1 MKLRRTT
8 KAIDPAMK
16 VSYKGISPSPLETT
30 SPNQSQERVMK
41 KANDT
46 LSPHSLPRSR
56 SHDAS
61 LGHVPMRTADAKRS
75 VQNIRQWNLYLPSDC
90 VRTMVRMGW
99 DYTT

>member
-1 MKLRRTT
+1 
-8 KAIDPAMK
+8 
-16 VSYKGISPSPLETT
+16 
-30 SPNQSQERVMK
+30 MK

-56 SHDAS
+56 SRDAS

-75 VQNIRQWNLYLPSDC
+75 VQNIRQWNSYLPCDC